1 MTAPSP
7 PGRNVAAPGQDAAAR
22 APAPIGATAPS
33 PVRLEVRAIGRTF
46 NRRPIFREVDL
57 DVASGEVLVITGP
70 NGVGKST
77 LLKVLAGLL
86 RPSMGNVKLWR
97 GNAELSEDQRREATG
112 YLAPDLHPYVELSA
126 TENLDLMGRIRGLQR
141 SEIRPAERLAAVGLE
156 PGRLEPIGAFST
168 GQRQRLK
175 LALALLGDPE
185 LLLLDEPGSNLDGP
199 GREVV
204 ARAVAE
210 ARRRGPVILA
220 TNDPEE
226 VKIGDREYR
235 LQTLAETP

>member
-1 MTAPSP
+1 MTPTAAAGRAAASPGLSAPS
-7 PGRNVAAPGQDAAAR
+7 DA
-22 APAPIGATAPS
+22 S
-33 PVRLEVRAIGRTF
+33 SLVRLEVKSIGRTF
-46 NRRPIFREVDL
+46 NRRPIFRAVDL
-57 DVASGEVLVITGP
+57 EVRRGEVLIITGP

-86 RPSMGNVKLWR
+86 RPSTGSVTLWR
-97 GNAELSEDQRREATG
+97 GDRPMTEDQRRAATG

-126 TENLDLMGRIRGLQR
+126 TENLDLMGRIRGLSR
-141 SEIRPAERLAAVGLE
+141 AEIRAAERLADVGLE

-185 LLLLDEPGSNLDGP
+185 FLLLDEPGSNLDGP

-204 ARAVAE
+204 ARAVAQ
-210 ARRRGPVILA
+210 ARHRGPVILA

-235 LQTLAETP
+235 LQPLAGTP